1 MGPIRGRQLSTIQ
14 AYEVSSEQRGSY
26 SDPWAPRE
34 DLVMPALT
42 AGQQQQQQQQQGKAP
57 GQGDGI
63 ELGIARDPEHGQEE
77 LMAGL

>member
-42 AGQQQQQQQQQGKAP
+42 AGQQQQQQQGKAP

-63 ELGIARDPEHGQEE
+63 ELGIARDPEHGQE